1 MASNFSLQFQPYIK
15 FKGHE
20 IRGNDHQFKKLPIFE
35 KKFPC
40 QHLMKCVENSAENMH
55 TDVRVE
61 KLQGTFY
68 LSGGGGGGALKEI
81 TERQTKPSRITKN
94 TQ

>member
-1 MASNFSLQFQPYIK
+1 
-15 FKGHE
+15 
-20 IRGNDHQFKKLPIFE
+20 
-35 KKFPC
+35 
-40 QHLMKCVENSAENMH
+40 MKCVENSAENMH

-61 KLQGTFY
+61 KVTGHILFVG
-68 LSGGGGGGALKEI
+68 GGGGGGALKEI

>member
-1 MASNFSLQFQPYIK
+1 
-15 FKGHE
+15 
-20 IRGNDHQFKKLPIFE
+20 
-35 KKFPC
+35 
-40 QHLMKCVENSAENMH
+40 MKCVENSAENMH

-81 TERQTKPSRITKN
+81 IERQTKPSRITKN

>member
-1 MASNFSLQFQPYIK
+1 
-15 FKGHE
+15 
-20 IRGNDHQFKKLPIFE
+20 
-35 KKFPC
+35 
-40 QHLMKCVENSAENMH
+40 MKCVENSAENMH

-68 LSGGGGGGALKEI
+68 LLGGGGGGALKEI

>member
-1 MASNFSLQFQPYIK
+1 
-15 FKGHE
+15 
-20 IRGNDHQFKKLPIFE
+20 
-35 KKFPC
+35 
-40 QHLMKCVENSAENMH
+40 MKCVENSAENMH

-68 LSGGGGGGALKEI
+68 LSGGGGGGALKEF